1 MMYGR
6 HDTVHDTG
14 HDTVHDGM
22 NVLMLYGLFLL
33 DVFIL
38 FLLLLCLDMLF

>member
-6 HDTVHDTG
+6 HDTG

-33 DVFIL
+33 NVFIFY
-38 FLLLLCLDMLF
+38 FLLFLCLDMLF